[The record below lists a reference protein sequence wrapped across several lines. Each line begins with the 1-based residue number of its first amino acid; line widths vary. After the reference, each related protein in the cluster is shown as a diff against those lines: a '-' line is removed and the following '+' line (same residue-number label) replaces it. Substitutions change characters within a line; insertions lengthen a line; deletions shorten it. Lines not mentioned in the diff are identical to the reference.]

1 MSERPFMQLYVSDFI
16 GDTLSLST
24 EQIGAYLMLLMAM
37 WNAKGSLPND
47 DAKLARIAR
56 LSLKKWKAISA
67 EVMAFF
73 DVSENAVTH
82 NRLTFELQ
90 KSERQTES
98 RAAAGAKGGAAN
110 ALKNNM
116 PTVANATAKPVAG
129 LKHLPE
135 PYRKEGAHM
144 RDDPTEEHVQ
154 VFRSQEELFRECEA
168 VSGETVKSYMTKK
181 SWPAPVVA
189 KAVANIKARASPQA
203 ASQTTTA
210 LH

>member
-1 MSERPFMQLYVSDFI
+1 MQLYVSDFI

-24 EQIGAYLMLLMAM
+24 EQIGAYMLLLMAM

-110 ALKNNM
+110 ALKNNR
-116 PTVANATAKPVAG
+116 PPVANATAKPVAG

-135 PYRKEGAHM
+135 PYRKEGAHV
-144 RDDPTEEHVQ
+144 RDDPTDSTVQ

-168 VSGETVKSYMTKK
+168 LTETVPPFMAKK
-181 SWPAPVVA
+181 SWPAAIV
-189 KAVANIKARASPQA
+189 ARAREAIRARGDPSSKPVGAQA
-203 ASQTTTA
+203 M
-210 LH
+210 H

>member
-1 MSERPFMQLYVSDFI
+1 MQLYVSDFI

-24 EQIGAYLMLLMAM
+24 EQIGAYMLLLMAM
-37 WNAKGSLPND
+37 WNAKGKLPDD
-47 DAKLARIAR
+47 DAKLARIVR
-56 LSLKKWKAISA
+56 MSLKKWKAISP
-67 EVMAFF
+67 EVLAYF
-73 DVSENAVTH
+73 DREAGDISH

-110 ALKNNM
+110 ALKNNK
-116 PTVANATAKPVAG
+116 PNVANATAKPVAG

-135 PYRKEGAHM
+135 PYRKEGAQV
-144 RDDPTEEHVQ
+144 RDDPTDEPVQ

-168 VSGETVKSYMTKK
+168 LTEAVPVFMAKK
-181 SWPAPVVA
+181 SWPQAVVA

-203 ASQTTTA
+203 AGQTTTA